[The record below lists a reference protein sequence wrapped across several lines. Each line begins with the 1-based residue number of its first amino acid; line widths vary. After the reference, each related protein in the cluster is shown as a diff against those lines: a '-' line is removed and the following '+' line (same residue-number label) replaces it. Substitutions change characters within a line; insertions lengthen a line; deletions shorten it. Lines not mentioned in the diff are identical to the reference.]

1 MDSRM
6 VFWRITLLGLL
17 AVFAA
22 ACSSTGTT
30 RVSMSSVCKAS
41 GGTYS
46 GATCVPVYSNVQTAA
61 QLCAAHGGVFR
72 AGGDYCDPLP

>member
-1 MDSRM
+1 MDPRM
-6 VFWRITLLGLL
+6 AFWRITLLGLL

-22 ACSSTGTT
+22 ACSSTSTT
-30 RVSMSSVCKAS
+30 RVSMSSMCKAS
-41 GGTYS
+41 GGMYS
-46 GATCVPVYSNVQTAA
+46 GGTCVPVYSNVQTAA